1 MSSRDSILAAIAQ
14 NKPAPAPLPDLNH
27 LGPAEDDL
35 VEKFSTVAVSIGS
48 RVLKVKDYREVQVH
62 IRQQFGTG
70 SRIISTVPELAG
82 LGEAAE
88 LSADPHSFED
98 LELAV
103 LKASFGVAENGAI
116 WLTEDQMNQRV
127 LPFIPQHLALIIPQD
142 SLVANMHQAY
152 DKIGE
157 AGYGYG
163 LFIAGPSKTAD
174 IEQSLVLG
182 AHGPRSLIIF
192 LMERETA
199 TSGKPE

>member
-1 MSSRDSILAAIAQ
+1 MSSRDHILATIAK
-14 NKPAPAPLPDLNH
+14 NKPGPAPLPDLDQ
-27 LGPAEDDL
+27 LGSDDNKL

-48 RVLKVKDYREVQVH
+48 RVLKVKDYREVQDH

-70 SRIISTVPELAG
+70 SRIVSSVPELAG

-88 LSADPHSFED
+88 FSADPHSFEN

-116 WLTEDQMNQRV
+116 WLTEDMMSQRV
-127 LPFIPQHLALIIPQD
+127 LPFIPQHLALIIPQN
-142 SLVANMHQAY
+142 SLVAHMHQAY
-152 DKIGE
+152 ERIGE

-182 AHGPRSLIIF
+182 AHGPRSLTIF
-192 LMERETA
+192 LMKEEDPA
-199 TSGKPE
+199 SEKK